1 MSEPNRITALK
12 RARTEKG
19 WTQREA
25 ARRVGVDGMDP
36 GHFHRIETGDV
47 RPHPRL
53 AREIS
58 LAFGNA
64 VTRDQLLF
72 PEDYMTVEEPV
83 EAKAS

>member
-1 MSEPNRITALK
+1 MNQPRLITALK
-12 RARTEKG
+12 RAREEKG

-25 ARRVGVDGMDP
+25 ASRVGKNGMDH
-36 GHFHRIETGDV
+36 GHFHRIETGEV

-53 AREIS
+53 AKEIS

-72 PEDYMTVEEPV
+72 PEDYMTEEEQL